1 MGVGEVQVHYL
12 ASPNLND
19 PWVFVFF
26 PQVEVVDDHLDV
38 GMLHPTYHL
47 QSLGAGIKDVAL
59 LTPQR
64 LDSNDDVRAACYF
77 TRHLEEGGNLI
88 PGLLTR
94 KSFRHVAGTGAAP
107 YHDGSPETSAAG
119 QTPLEI
125 FLQSRGGNFGAN
137 HFQVRTA
144 DKTIEGMAAE
154 RRGEHDLGKFAKL
167 IFAHGRD
174 FSRGRFHVVESI
186 FRRTRDVA
194 GADSNLYRARA
205 APGGAYGGGCTRQEC
220 SSCHHE

>member
-64 LDSNDDVRAACYF
+64 LDSNDDVGLACYF
-77 TRHLEEGGNLI
+77 SGHLEEGGNLI

-94 KSFRHVAGTGAAP
+94 KSVRHVAGTGAAP

-137 HFQVRTA
+137 HFQSGRRIKLLKA
-144 DKTIEGMAAE
+144 WQRSGEASTISEN
-154 RRGEHDLGKFAKL
+154 
-167 IFAHGRD
+167 
-174 FSRGRFHVVESI
+174 SR
-186 FRRTRDVA
+186 
-194 GADSNLYRARA
+194 N
-205 APGGAYGGGCTRQEC
+205 
-220 SSCHHE
+220 